1 VAVRFASSSRVKND
15 LPRYS
20 NFWDG
25 TTIYSPFTATGSY
38 DALASYTVPAGG
50 VSSITF
56 SGIPTGGQYAH
67 LQIRGIA
74 QTNRGT
80 FGRDL
85 VNLQLNNDTGAN
97 YSWHVLNGDGSSA
110 GAGGSTSTNEIRT
123 GATGTTTAGS
133 GFFGA
138 QVVDILDYA
147 NTSKFKTV
155 RNLGGNDVNGTV
167 GGAGGEVILTSGSW
181 RNTNAV
187 TSLTFYPA
195 VGSTFSQYTQFAL
208 YGIRG

>member
-1 VAVRFASSSRVKND
+1 MAPVLGIWASSFNSRAFA
-15 LPRYS
+15 P
-20 NFWDG
+20 
-25 TTIYSPFTATGSY
+25 TGSY
-38 DALASYTVPAGG
+38 DALASYTVPSGG

-56 SGIPTGGQYAH
+56 AGLPTGGQYQH
-67 LQIRGIA
+67 LQIRAIT

-85 VNLQLNNDTGAN
+85 VGLQLNNDTGAN
-97 YSWHVLNGDGSSA
+97 YSWHILNGDGSSA
-110 GAGGSTSTNEIRT
+110 GSGGAASTTEIRT
-123 GATGTTTAGS
+123 GATGTSTAGS
-133 GFFGA
+133 GFFGT
-138 QVVDILDYA
+138 QIVDILDYA
-147 NTSKFKTV
+147 STSKFKTV

-187 TSLTFYPA
+187 TSLTFYPIA
-195 VGSTFSQYTQFAL
+195 GSSFSQHTQFSV

>member
-1 VAVRFASSSRVKND
+1 MPILGIIASQNYSRVVPDNGAMF
-15 LPRYS
+15 PIAMV
-20 NFWDG
+20 NVG
-25 TTIYSPFTATGSY
+25 TATS
-38 DALASYTVPAGG
+38 T
-50 VSSITF
+50 ITF
-56 SGIPTGGQYAH
+56 SSIPATYKH
-67 LQIRGIA
+67 LQIRAIA

-85 VNLQLNNDTGAN
+85 IGLQINSDTGAN
-97 YSWHVLNGDGSSA
+97 YSWHILTGDGSSA
-110 GAGGSTSTNEIRT
+110 GAGGTASTTEIRT
-123 GATGTTTAGS
+123 GSAGTTTAGS

-147 NTSKFKTV
+147 STSKFKTV

-187 TSLTFYPA
+187 TSLTFYPIS
-195 VGSTFSQYTQFAL
+195 GSTFSPNSQFAL
-208 YGIRG
+208 YGIL